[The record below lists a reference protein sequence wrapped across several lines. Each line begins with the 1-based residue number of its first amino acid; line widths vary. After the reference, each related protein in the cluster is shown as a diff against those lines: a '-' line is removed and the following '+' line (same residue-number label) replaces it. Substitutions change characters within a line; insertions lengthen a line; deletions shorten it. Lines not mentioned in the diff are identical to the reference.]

1 MGILLSVY
9 NLTGCNVPVFCL
21 AKRKNTESH
30 VNQICALVNI
40 LEAPLPVWLQGS
52 DFFEDK

>member
-1 MGILLSVY
+1 MGILLSIY